1 MLSILR
7 HPFRF
12 QCFYLVYQA
21 VILYHEIETSDFP
34 PGFGLGDFNSKGNSL
49 VFYFYAEKW
58 CQWIFPPTP
67 FIVEPFMIGS
77 FYRIMLPASCESYS

>member
-34 PGFGLGDFNSKGNSL
+34 PEFGLGDFNSKGKFTCFL
-49 VFYFYAEKW
+49 FLCRKMVPVD
-58 CQWIFPPTP
+58 FPTTP
-67 FIVEPFMIGS
+67 FIVDPLF
-77 FYRIMLPASCESYS
+77 ASMPSYSIF